1 MLSVRSSA
9 VRLCDRFTRR
19 EVMRIGGLSAGGLSL
34 SHFLSASPA
43 HGKELPPSVVYK
55 PSSGKAKSCIVL
67 FLVGGPPQHSTW
79 DPKPETPSEIRG
91 DIDSIETSV
100 PGTRF
105 GELMPKL
112 AQRADQL
119 AVLRAVATNDNAH
132 SSSGYYMLT
141 GQPHAPMNAEN
152 VNPGAP
158 NDWPSWAAVVQR
170 LTPTNRDMPTTV
182 RLPQHIF
189 NTDGSIWPG
198 QDGGMLGRI
207 ADPWLFRCE
216 PASPDYRVT
225 EFQLPSDV
233 SLERLGA
240 RRDLVHKFSRT
251 QESLA
256 AAGLTSDFALQQE
269 RAYRVLSAAASRGA
283 FDLRL
288 ESPETRARYGHTQF
302 GQSCLLARRLIE
314 AQVRLVQ
321 VNWHRGHDEPTD
333 SPCWD
338 SHSGESKRLRSVLIP
353 PTDDAVSALLDD
365 LKERGML
372 DETLVVVMSEFGR
385 SPKINFLAG
394 RDHWGSVFSIALAGG
409 GIKGGIVHGASD
421 EIGGYP
427 KSGKVGP
434 EDITATILH
443 CLGYAPETELTD
455 TQGRPHA
462 LTRGQ
467 IIQSILA

>member
-1 MLSVRSSA
+1 MLSLRSSGI
-9 VRLCDRFTRR
+9 RLCDRFTRR
-19 EVMRIGGLSAGGLSL
+19 EVMRIGGLGAGGLSL
-34 SHFLSASPA
+34 GQLLSTSPV
-43 HGKELPPSVVYK
+43 HGKELRPSVVYK
-55 PSSGKAKSCIVL
+55 PSGGKAKSCIVL

-79 DPKPETPSEIRG
+79 DPKPEAPPEIRG
-91 DIDSIETSV
+91 EIDSIETCV
-100 PGTRF
+100 PGIRF
-105 GELMPKL
+105 SELMPKL

-119 AVLRAVATNDNAH
+119 AVLRAVSTNDNAH

-170 LTPTNRDMPTTV
+170 LTPGNRDMPTSV

-189 NTDGSIWPG
+189 NTDGSVWPG

-207 ADPWLFRCE
+207 ADPWLFRCA

-225 EFQLPSDV
+225 EFQLPADV

-240 RRDLVHKFSRT
+240 RRDLVQKFSLA

-256 AAGLTSDFALQQE
+256 TAGLTNDFGLQQE
-269 RAYRVLSAAASRGA
+269 RAYRVLAAAASRGA
-283 FDLRL
+283 FDLTL
-288 ESPETRARYGHTQF
+288 ESPETRARYGDTQF

-321 VNWHRGHDEPTD
+321 VNWHRGADEPND

-338 SHSGESKRLRSVLIP
+338 SHVGETNRLRNVLIP
-353 PTDDAVSALLDD
+353 PTDNAISALLDD
-365 LKERGML
+365 LKDRGML
-372 DETLVVVMSEFGR
+372 DETLVVCMSEFGR
-385 SPKINFLAG
+385 SPKINAVAG

-409 GIKGGIVHGASD
+409 GIKGGIVHGSSD
-421 EIGGYP
+421 EVGGFP
-427 KSGKVGP
+427 KSGRVGP

-467 IIQSILA
+467 VIQSILT